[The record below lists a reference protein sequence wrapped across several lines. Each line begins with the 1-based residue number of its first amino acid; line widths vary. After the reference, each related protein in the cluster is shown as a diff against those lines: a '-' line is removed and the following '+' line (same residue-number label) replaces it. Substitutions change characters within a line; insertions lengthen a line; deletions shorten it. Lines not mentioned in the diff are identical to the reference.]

1 MMALAAMMPYE
12 MKLKRLALV
21 QGAGTAGATFELSG
35 SLPKGDADNLQLIGR
50 FMKRLAASPSLHRR
64 FTEINFAGAGE
75 GDTKDSDESLFRIV
89 AKVAP
94 TSVSAPG
101 KMARAT
107 P

>member
-1 MMALAAMMPYE
+1 

-21 QGAGTAGATFELSG
+21 QGAGTAGATFELAG
-35 SLPKGDADNLQLIGR
+35 TLPKGDADNLQLIGR
-50 FMKRLAASPSLHRR
+50 FMKRLSASPGLHRR

-75 GDTKDSDESLFRIV
+75 ADSKDSDESLFRIV

-94 TSVSAPG
+94 ASASAPG
-101 KMARAT
+101 KLARAT